1 MEALE
6 KAKLLEIS
14 SYRGA
19 NVQNSSFQ
27 AQQWRCV
34 HSLHFSHEGFLDLA
48 PFSSSPSSGFP
59 QRDPLLS
66 PWLCLRL
73 VPYWFLVSAPLRLFL
88 YATDFH
94 FQGKNAFTKAD
105 AKSPKWSHA
114 FLGKMLL
121 TEIPKNGQISL
132 FPFSSLKIAS

>member
-19 NVQNSSFQ
+19 NVQNSFQ

-34 HSLHFSHEGFLDLA
+34 HSLHFSHEGCLDFA